1 MAKTLGGI
9 IVPILTP
16 MHADERINEPALR
29 NHIDRM
35 LEGGVHGLF
44 PCGTNGEGYILS
56 EGEKEEVFAICLSQ
70 TAGRVPVFAG
80 TGCVGTRDTIRL
92 SRKAADMGADVLS
105 VIRRASRRPPRRS
118 SMRTTAP
125 WQKASMRPSCFTISP
140 PARGMRWPLRR
151 WSG

>member
-1 MAKTLGGI
+1 MRAGSIANCWKEAHKLAKTLGGI

-70 TAGRVPVFAG
+70 TAGREHAF
-80 TGCVGTRDTIRL
+80 
-92 SRKAADMGADVLS
+92 
-105 VIRRASRRPPRRS
+105 
-118 SMRTTAP
+118 
-125 WQKASMRPSCFTISP
+125 
-140 PARGMRWPLRR
+140 
-151 WSG
+151 